1 VAADVTLG
9 IVLGAGWGCLMNLLL
24 FRKMANNRAAGVEPL
39 RGIGLVFFVRYLLD
53 AVALVILYLV
63 IRSAAALVAA
73 ALSITV
79 AVKVSLFTVF
89 LRKGGKLE

>member
-1 VAADVTLG
+1 VAADILLG
-9 IVLGAGWGCLMNLLL
+9 ILVGAAWGCLTNAIL
-24 FRKMANNRAAGVEPL
+24 FRKMENNRAAGIEPL

-53 AVALVILYLV
+53 AAALVILYLV
-63 IRSAAALVAA
+63 TRSAPALVAA
-73 ALSITV
+73 AVSITV